1 MYVVHVCEI
10 EDISDTILG
19 DTENPVELYIDSIR
33 IFVKYK
39 NNYKMINR
47 MEIEYENTFS

>member
-47 MEIEYENTFS
+47 MEIRV

>member
-1 MYVVHVCEI
+1 M

-33 IFVKYK
+33 IFVNYK

-47 MEIEYENTFS
+47 MEIRI

>member
-1 MYVVHVCEI
+1 MYVAYVCGI
-10 EDISDTILG
+10 EDISNMILS

-47 MEIEYENTFS
+47 MEIRI

>member
-19 DTENPVELYIDSIR
+19 DTENPVELYIDDIR

-39 NNYKMINR
+39 NDYKMINR
-47 MEIEYENTFS
+47 MEIRV